1 MRKRNRKKPARQVAL
16 RKLRADAAGID
27 VGATELYVAVGPE
40 RDPEPVRRFASFTA
54 DLERMAAWLEA
65 CGVTTVALEST
76 GVYWI
81 PVYDILEAHGFE
93 VCLVNAQHVKNVP
106 GRKSDVLDCQWL
118 QYLHSVGLLRAS
130 FRPPSEICELRTLL
144 RHRQNLIR
152 YAGAHVQHM
161 QKALDQMNL
170 QIHHV
175 LSDITGV
182 TGLRI
187 VEAILAGERDPV
199 ELAKLRDPRV
209 RSSAE
214 TIAKALEGNYRD
226 EHLFTLRQALEM
238 YRRYQQQ
245 IAECDCEME
254 ARYAALPAKADPDK
268 QPLPPPKR
276 VRERRG
282 NEARFDL
289 RSHCYRVL
297 GTDLTAV
304 PGIQAL
310 TAQAVIAEVG
320 ADFSKFSSAA
330 QFASW
335 LALCPHND
343 VTGGKVIRRGTRK
356 VKSRLALALRQ
367 AAQSLRRDKS
377 YLGDYHRRMRARLG
391 PAEAVTAT
399 AHKLARILY
408 HLVTT
413 GEAYDE
419 SVFARQQ
426 QRQQH
431 RNLARLQARARARG
445 FELVPLQQPS

>member
-27 VGATELYVAVGPE
+27 VGATEIYVAVGPE
-40 RDPEPVRRFASFTA
+40 RDPEPVRRFASFTS

-161 QKALDQMNL
+161 HKALDQMNL

-187 VEAILAGERDPV
+187 VEAILAGKRDPV

-254 ARYAALPAKADPDK
+254 ARYTALPAKADPDK

-276 VRERRG
+276 VREGRG

-367 AAQSLRRDKS
+367 AAQSLHRDKS

-431 RNLARLQARARARG
+431 RNLARLQARARSCG